1 MYPGFPGAGDD
12 ATFRSEV
19 ATTRERWLLTIA
31 GGYVALKHIVSFM
44 PAIVDDDED
53 DGKEIW
59 RIRVS
64 TVDRDGMYLDAIYE
78 SKDKAAAEIVSILSG
93 KRD

>member
-1 MYPGFPGAGDD
+1 
-12 ATFRSEV
+12 
-19 ATTRERWLLTIA
+19 
-31 GGYVALKHIVSFM
+31 M